1 MITLERT
8 LSVGTARFKASWN
21 FSLILKNSSQDTT
34 GTSYGWRGAPTID
47 DVFHAIENND
57 IQSGKGEALTTIPL
71 PDLFDKEKLALLKVA
86 INEIYGEDEV
96 TMLKQIAMKVNL
108 ASNSTGFV
116 VKDEATYL

>member
-34 GTSYGWRGAPTID
+34 GAPTID

-71 PDLFDKEKLALLKVA
+71 PDLFDKEKLALLKVVDSHTSSRSY
-86 INEIYGEDEV
+86 IQNGIMPKTRRGH
-96 TMLKQIAMKVNL
+96 
-108 ASNSTGFV
+108 
-116 VKDEATYL
+116 